1 MNHIYLI
8 GFMGTGKTTVSRK
21 IKKLTGRPEID
32 MDAAIVE
39 KNGISINEMFEKYGE
54 TYFRDR
60 ETEMVKEIAQMESAI
75 VSCGGG
81 CVLRPENVAAMKESG
96 KIVLLTATP
105 ETVLERVRFSNDR
118 PILKGHMNV
127 EYIAQLMERRR
138 AVYESSCDIAIAT
151 DGKTPEMIA
160 EEIKRFAF

>member
-60 ETEMVKEIAQMESAI
+60 ETEMVKEIAQME
-75 VSCGGG
+75 
-81 CVLRPENVAAMKESG
+81 
-96 KIVLLTATP
+96 
-105 ETVLERVRFSNDR
+105 
-118 PILKGHMNV
+118 
-127 EYIAQLMERRR
+127 
-138 AVYESSCDIAIAT
+138 
-151 DGKTPEMIA
+151 
-160 EEIKRFAF
+160 